1 MDDLMGCFLWQELR
15 EIAAHHKENDTFP
28 ANWGK
33 QPYNTKKNRYRD
45 IVPCEWNHKCIM
57 HIYVTTMHVYMC
69 NDYHIYIM
77 INLVDA
83 PSVHIIHGL
92 IFYLSITTKPI
103 WSKKS
108 VLTTHAAAS
117 EVLFVFFKSQNE
129 YTCTCITLVSLQT
142 KKSQPKKPSLYLYT
156 FSMPSCWIMDTVR

>member
-69 NDYHIYIM
+69 NDYHIYYDQFSGCPISSHGSWAYFLLININYNKANLKQKNQYCIYL
-77 INLVDA
+77 INLGLLTQQHLRFFLYFQSLKMNI
-83 PSVHIIHGL
+83 SVFNPCNFANKEFL
-92 IFYLSITTKPI
+92 ITTK
-103 WSKKS
+103 K
-108 VLTTHAAAS
+108 T
-117 EVLFVFFKSQNE
+117 
-129 YTCTCITLVSLQT
+129 
-142 KKSQPKKPSLYLYT
+142 
-156 FSMPSCWIMDTVR
+156 